1 MNLQRLAII
10 DLDGTLLK
18 GTSAER
24 SFFFF
29 LIFRAKIGP
38 VRLTSFTLTFLK
50 DVLKMG
56 FRRAVGTNIAYL
68 RGETPEQIRT
78 WANKYAERSLAEAV
92 PVALR
97 TKIAT
102 LKANGC
108 RVILLSGSLHVL
120 VELFKEALGTD
131 MAIGQKLEIVGGK
144 LTGRKAGIYPFGA
157 EKLDALFAEI
167 DPAVV
172 DWPNSWALA
181 DRLWD
186 LPVLERV
193 GHPVAVHPDAKLR
206 RYAERM
212 GWEIIG

>member
-1 MNLQRLAII
+1 VNSQRLAII

-38 VRLTSFTLTFLK
+38 VRLLGFALTFLK
-50 DVLKMG
+50 DILRMG
-56 FRRAVGTNIAYL
+56 FRRAVGTNISYL
-68 RGETPEQIRT
+68 RGEPAARLQT
-78 WANKYAERSLAEAV
+78 WADKYAERSLAEAV
-92 PVALR
+92 APVLR
-97 TKIAT
+97 SKLAA
-102 LKANGC
+102 LKAEGY
-108 RVILLSGSLHVL
+108 RLILLSGSLHVL
-120 VELFKEALGTD
+120 VELFKDAIGADL
-131 MAIGQKLEIVGGK
+131 AIGQQVEVVGGK

-157 EKLDALFAEI
+157 EKLDALFAAIDPGEI
-167 DPAVV
+167 D
-172 DWPNSWALA
+172 WPDSWALA

-193 GHPVAVHPDAKLR
+193 GHPVAVHPDAGLR
-206 RYAERM
+206 RHAQRK